1 MKHLNFLSS
10 WYADDLHLTSRQS
23 RPDSVSSPCRCR
35 VLPTL
40 LLCLTLFVGVGNVWA
55 SVTTTASDPAPAG
68 TYKAMVSGE
77 AVVAGDT
84 VIIISGSVAMSTT
97 QNNSNRATT
106 SVSVSNS
113 TVTLTANTSVQA
125 LTVAASSVSGKWTL
139 YTGVGYLYAPTYS
152 GSGSNNYLKTETT
165 DKSGSGG
172 DWSISYNEVKA
183 TGTNRVNMRLNGSII
198 SCYASGQTAISV
210 YKKAHKVSYKGNG
223 GSTSCSDNTF
233 YKSNE
238 TVTLC
243 ASEPTRSN
251 YNFTGWTA
259 TIALTNASTSAT
271 IAAGSLIAAGTQI
284 KMPAKDVV
292 LTAQWESAASSDPA
306 LELTGSGAFGNVD
319 ANDTKEL
326 NFTLTGENLTA
337 NASVSVSGTGFSLV
351 TPSNGTLTQTAGSIT
366 GSNNITVRFAPTA
379 GGAHNGT
386 LTVSSDGAEDVSVS
400 LSGTGQLSDTFIDE
414 LHSTSGYTSG
424 SPHVEKGSYGTTPKI
439 TDKAVATSGTCAQQH
454 YHFVGWITAAKYEAG
469 TAIAA
474 GDLQKPTS
482 ATGATYY
489 AVWAKKGAEGS
500 DNEELTNNELKT
512 NVTNTQR
519 AYDTAKTHSDGD
531 IDYTFNVYTDA
542 ANRPWVQLKSADPS
556 AIKIEAPGNIS
567 RVDMTITSATNSSG
581 GVADIT
587 KHDAFST
594 AGTISLRSTSRT
606 GTVVASNTGANVSDN
621 VLSITVSSPANS
633 TLYLTT
639 STGCRIWGITVYYS
653 TVSYTDYRAVCCNE
667 LGSINGSFFWST
679 LFEPLSPDKFW
690 SHVLLCDHLFSSSHS
705 RILHHLIYTMYISRE
720 VDFFSLIVS

>member
-1 MKHLNFLSS
+1 MRLKHLLSVFL
-10 WYADDLHLTSRQS
+10 
-23 RPDSVSSPCRCR
+23 
-35 VLPTL
+35 TL
-40 LLCLTLFVGVGNVWA
+40 LTLSVGQMWGA
-55 SVTTTASDPAPAG
+55 STTGYFKKTTASGQLAAG
-68 TYKAMVSGE
+68 TKYGTLTDVS
-77 AVVAGDT
+77 AT
-84 VIIISGSVAMSTT
+84 
-97 QNNSNRATT
+97 SN
-106 SVSVSNS
+106 V
-113 TVTLTANTSVQA
+113 VTLSSANVEMFVLETGYNSSGFSFKGTSNI
-125 LTVAASSVSGKWTL
+125 
-139 YTGVGYLYAPTYS
+139 
-152 GSGSNNYLKTETT
+152 SNNYLYWTSGNSLNKNGT
-165 DKSGSGG
+165 KSANTSWTIT
-172 DWSISYNEVKA
+172 WSSSTATIANNSTSTRLIRFNSDRFACYTSS
-183 TGTNRVNMRLNGSII
+183 TGTL
-198 SCYASGQTAISV
+198 AQV
-210 YKKAHKVSYKGNG
+210 YKKAYKVTYNGNG
-223 GSTSCSDNTF
+223 STGGSVPTDANYYYKNASVTA
-233 YKSNE
+233 KSNSG
-238 TVTLC
+238 TLVKNGYTFIGWNTK
-243 ASEPTRSN
+243 AN
-251 YNFTGWTA
+251 GTGTA
-259 TIALTNASTSAT
+259 VAATGSAT
-271 IAAGSLIAAGTQI
+271 FT
-284 KMPAKDVV
+284 
-292 LTAQWESAASSDPA
+292 LTYNTTLYAQWEAEETSDPL

-319 ANDTKEL
+319 VNATKDL
-326 NFTLTGENLTA
+326 NFTLAGSNLTA
-337 NASVSVSGTGFSLV
+337 NASVEVTGTGFSLV
-351 TPSNGTLTQTAGSIT
+351 TPAGGSLSPTDGSIT

-386 LTVSSDGAEDVSVS
+386 LTVSSDGAENVSVS

-667 LGSINGSFFWST
+667 LGSINGSFLRYHFWGPFGRVIT
-679 LFEPLSPDKFW
+679 
-690 SHVLLCDHLFSSSHS
+690 DH
-705 RILHHLIYTMYISRE
+705 RKP
-720 VDFFSLIVS
+720 